1 MQNIL
6 APDFICNFTFSHLT
20 ISLFTTS
27 PFAISPFP
35 TLDTERLRLREL
47 AAADIPEI
55 VALLAEPAIAEMTLN
70 IPHPYHEP
78 DAVYWLNSA
87 YQGFQNN
94 EQYVFAVEQR
104 ATGAFMGG
112 IGLTLLPRF
121 DRAEVG
127 YWLGRPFWGQGF
139 ATEALRALLHF
150 GFDAL
155 ALHKIVATHLAK
167 NPASGRV
174 MQKAGM
180 RWEAALPQH
189 VKRDG
194 QYHDLVQYQLLR
206 TDYQPPNDSVLA
218 P

>member
-1 MQNIL
+1 MR
-6 APDFICNFTFSHLT
+6 T
-20 ISLFTTS
+20 
-27 PFAISPFP
+27 FP
-35 TLDTERLRLREL
+35 TIDTGRLRLREL

-78 DAVYWLNSA
+78 DAVYWLNSSS
-87 YQGFQNN
+87 QGFQSN

-104 ATGAFMGG
+104 ATGEFMGG

-121 DRAEVG
+121 DRAEAG

-139 ATEALRALLHF
+139 ATEALRALLGF

-155 ALHKIVATHLAK
+155 ALPKIVATHLTK

-180 RWEAALPQH
+180 RWEAEIPQH
-189 VKRDG
+189 VKRAG
-194 QYHDLVQYQLLR
+194 HYHDLMQYQLLR
-206 TDYQPPNDSVLA
+206 TDYQPLA
-218 P
+218 TPAAPAP